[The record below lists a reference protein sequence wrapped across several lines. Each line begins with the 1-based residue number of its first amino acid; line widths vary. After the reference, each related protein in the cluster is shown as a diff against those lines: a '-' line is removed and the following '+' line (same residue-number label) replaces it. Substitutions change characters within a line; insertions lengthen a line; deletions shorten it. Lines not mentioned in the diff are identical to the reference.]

1 MADDTQV
8 FQSGANNTCV
18 AQDSVGGDGNVDS
31 SGDGNGASKTAH
43 EAFIKSVTQGSPAEQ
58 AGLRSGMQIVEVNG
72 EQPRDYIDWLW
83 FTDGEKIELALADGS
98 QVVVQRNA
106 GQPWGI
112 DFDGVVFD
120 GVKTCCNA
128 CTFCFMAML
137 PKGMRPS
144 LFLRDDDYRLSFLQG
159 NFVTLTNTTNAD
171 IERIIAQQLSPLHV
185 SLHAITP
192 EVRKQLIGKR
202 QARGMEALEQ
212 LLAANI
218 KIQVQ
223 IVLVPGIND
232 TDELEKTLAWIEPKE
247 NITSVGIVPYGYTQ
261 YATLQEKFTVEA
273 AQKVLDKL
281 AIYQERSR
289 LATGVTRFMVSDE
302 FYRLAYP
309 DDFMRK
315 LPPAEHY
322 DGYPQFEDG
331 IGMLRAFLDEWELHK
346 GLFGATQKNCSSV
359 TKNVTKSYRPFVSG
373 LDPQSYRPLI
383 LATGTA
389 FAPVLQELI
398 ETLPQCEHV
407 TVRAITNT
415 FFGGNVDVAG
425 LITASDL
432 IEQLAD
438 LKTADAPAACTPT
451 GLPAPRPPADP
462 LTSRPPA
469 DAPTGLPTA
478 PPALRP
484 LLVIPS
490 VMLNENGLFLDD
502 LAPKDVAQ
510 ALNVEL
516 DVVSC
521 NAEALIQYLN
531 ARSL

>member
-8 FQSGANNTCV
+8 FQGGASNTCV
-18 AQDSVGGDGNVDS
+18 AQDSVG
-31 SGDGNGASKTAH
+31 GDGNGASKTAH

-58 AGLRSGMQIVEVNG
+58 AGLRSGMQIAEVNG
-72 EQPRDYIDWLW
+72 EQLRDYIDWLW
-83 FTDGEKIELALADGS
+83 FTDGEKIELTLADGS
-98 QVVVQRNA
+98 QVVVKRNA

-120 GVKTCCNA
+120 GVKTCCNT
-128 CTFCFMAML
+128 CTFCFMTML

-192 EVRKQLIGKR
+192 EVRMQLIGKR

-223 IVLVPGIND
+223 IVLMPGIND

-261 YATLQEKFTVEA
+261 YAALQEKFTAGA

-289 LATGVTRFMVSDE
+289 RATGVTRFMVSDE

-359 TKNVTKSYRPFVSG
+359 TKNVTKSYRPFVSP
-373 LDPQSYRPLI
+373 DPQSYRPLI

-432 IEQLAD
+432 IEQLVD
-438 LKTADAPAACTPT
+438 LKTADAPAACTPA
-451 GLPAPRPPADP
+451 GS

-469 DAPTGLPTA
+469 DAPTGLPTD